1 MMAALL
7 INLVICLGIAF
18 AMAFASNVL
27 GPRRG
32 VAGDKGLPF
41 ETGMVPIR
49 SAFGRMTATYHRYAL
64 LFVVFDVDLAFLV
77 PFVLLRPDAG
87 PLELASFT
95 LFISLV
101 ALTLALVWSRGALN
115 CD

>member
-1 MMAALL
+1 MIAALL
-7 INLVICLGIAF
+7 INFLICGAV
-18 AMAFASNVL
+18 AVMMAFASNLL
-27 GPRRG
+27 GPRQG
-32 VAGDKGLPF
+32 VAGDKGLPY
-41 ETGMVPIR
+41 ETGVVPIR
-49 SAFGRMTATYHRYAL
+49 SAFGRMTATYHRFAL

-95 LFISLV
+95 VFISLI